1 VCESNR
7 SVSSSRDGSKL
18 VGDIDERG
26 HRCHVRF
33 EGFGAPVIEEAT
45 VDHSRVGKTG
55 FLQLGQI
62 SQLVFDCG
70 EELEMPLEVL
80 ARHNRL
86 PEFLLHIE
94 AYSSVYGTDQL
105 LEMFLF
111 VGFDSS
117 DAWIRAVSG
126 DALWIKS
133 VVMAEVTISI
143 PFSSRIA
150 VIDGTFE

>member
-1 VCESNR
+1 VRESHR
-7 SVSSSRDGSKL
+7 SVSSSRDGSKI

-26 HRCHVRF
+26 RRCHVRF
-33 EGFGAPVIEEAT
+33 ERSRAPVIEEAT
-45 VDHSRVGKTG
+45 VDYSRVGKFG
-55 FLQLGQI
+55 FLQLRQI

-80 ARHNRL
+80 AKANRV

-105 LEMFLF
+105 LEMILF
-111 VGFDSS
+111 VDFDSS

-133 VVMAEVTISI
+133 VVMAEITISM
-143 PFSSRIA
+143 PFSSRIV